1 MEKKSQRGNGCTKK
15 ATEVRAH
22 TYRHAKERSTKMR
35 VANVASV
42 KDDRKWG
49 KKKDEMASE

>member
-1 MEKKSQRGNGCTKK
+1 MRVHIQACKGMKR
-15 ATEVRAH
+15 
-22 TYRHAKERSTKMR
+22 KMR

-49 KKKDEMASE
+49 KRKDEMASE